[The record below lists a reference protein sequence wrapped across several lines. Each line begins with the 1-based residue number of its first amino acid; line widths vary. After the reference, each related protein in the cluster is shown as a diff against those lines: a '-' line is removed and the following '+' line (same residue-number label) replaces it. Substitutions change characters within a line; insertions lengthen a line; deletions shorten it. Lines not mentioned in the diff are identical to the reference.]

1 MMLKEES
8 FRMLSTTSSQSVDSA
23 SHHPKKHPKR
33 NPKAYHE
40 EEGPKKVKIQE
51 DRNIVEIQNSRFK
64 NI

>member
-8 FRMLSTTSSQSVDSA
+8 FRTLSTTSSQSVDSA

-40 EEGPKKVKIQE
+40 EEGPKKVKIQ
-51 DRNIVEIQNSRFK
+51 D
-64 NI
+64 

>member
-1 MMLKEES
+1 
-8 FRMLSTTSSQSVDSA
+8 MLSTTSSQSVDSA